1 MSDATHTT
9 NDGASNMNAAL
20 ALTALAALDYSQIQ
34 VACPKC
40 AGWGYFPEYRHI
52 EHGKCFR
59 CDGTGKVALSTIPK
73 KYQAAALDQAM
84 QEQDGNGVGA
94 IRYLEDEKAEAAAKA
109 AREAAHAEARDEYD
123 AVYEMLVAGVE
134 LKLGRKRQTDPF
146 QVILN
151 PDTEF
156 QAEVDAVV
164 AKAEAAGLLPEVPKL

>member
-1 MSDATHTT
+1 MD
-9 NDGASNMNAAL
+9 AAL
-20 ALTALAALDYSQIQ
+20 ALTALAAIDYSKVQ

-40 AGWGYFPEYRHI
+40 AGLGYFPEYRHI

-84 QEQDGNGVGA
+84 QEQTGNGVGT

-109 AREAAHAEARDEYD
+109 AREAARAKAREEYD

-134 LKLGRKRQTDPF
+134 LKLGRKREMDPF
-146 QVILN
+146 KAILE

-156 QAEVDAVV
+156 NAEVDAVV
-164 AKAEAAGLLPEVPKL
+164 AKAKEVGFLPEIPEL